1 MAVVNPM
8 IESTRTNVGRP
19 MDAAPAVDGSSG
31 RCAPGLDGQAPPS
44 RPHEGRVGGAEADG
58 DRAGQ
63 DERVAPAPGVD
74 EIAGEQRGRGNPE
87 VPEHAVDGDGN
98 AGLPPS
104 LYDHRDSD
112 GVVDGG
118 EHTHGE
124 QSQRDLH
131 RRVRQRRQ
139 DRAHADADEE
149 DDDHAGPA
157 PLVRHPSGRNRTDPE
172 RDEPRRGVRDQRR
185 VAHVPLFGKPQRR
198 HRGEDQHEEM
208 VEEMPEVE
216 EKEVQAVA

>member
-1 MAVVNPM
+1 MSSAAAATPRLPNTPLMAM
-8 IESTRTNVGRP
+8 GMT
-19 MDAAPAVDGSSG
+19 
-31 RCAPGLDGQAPPS
+31 
-44 RPHEGRVGGAEADG
+44 
-58 DRAGQ
+58 
-63 DERVAPAPGVD
+63 
-74 EIAGEQRGRGNPE
+74 
-87 VPEHAVDGDGN
+87 
-98 AGLPPS
+98 GLPPS
-104 LYDHRDSD
+104 LDDHRDSD

-118 EHTHGE
+118 EHPHGQ

-139 DRAHADADEE
+139 DRARADADEE
-149 DDDHAGPA
+149 DHDHSGPA

-172 RDEPRRGVRDQRR
+172 RDEPRRGVRDERR